1 MKLSAANRGG
11 SSVLKEQYCS
21 SFACLPRSKRRC
33 LRPLPNSPVLE
44 NNSYK
49 LLIDYPYHIKA
60 YSALKSVIDALH
72 LFARKLYYA
81 EDVDRAR
88 CCEGGVRRNES
99 GLSFCSTGKRG
110 KLLMEDM
117 SDILLVEDNKYNVE
131 FILEALNKHNLAH
144 RVKVFRDGGEAL
156 KYLFAAGEYRD
167 RCSFQQPRL
176 ILLDLGLPKVDGL
189 ELLRMI
195 RTNETTKMIPVV
207 VFSSSTSDQDR
218 IDSYRLGANS
228 FIIKPIG
235 YDRFVETVSEI
246 GSYWALQNA
255 PP

>member
-1 MKLSAANRGG
+1 
-11 SSVLKEQYCS
+11 
-21 SFACLPRSKRRC
+21 
-33 LRPLPNSPVLE
+33 
-44 NNSYK
+44 
-49 LLIDYPYHIKA
+49 
-60 YSALKSVIDALH
+60 
-72 LFARKLYYA
+72 
-81 EDVDRAR
+81 
-88 CCEGGVRRNES
+88 
-99 GLSFCSTGKRG
+99 
-110 KLLMEDM
+110 MEDT

-156 KYLFAAGEYRD
+156 DYLFPAEEYRD

-176 ILLDLGLPKVDGL
+176 ILLDLRLPKVNGL

-195 RTNETTKMIPVV
+195 RTNDKTKMIPVV

-228 FIIKPIG
+228 FIIKPIA
-235 YDRFVETVSEI
+235 YDRFVETVTEI
-246 GSYWALQNA
+246 GSYWALQNV